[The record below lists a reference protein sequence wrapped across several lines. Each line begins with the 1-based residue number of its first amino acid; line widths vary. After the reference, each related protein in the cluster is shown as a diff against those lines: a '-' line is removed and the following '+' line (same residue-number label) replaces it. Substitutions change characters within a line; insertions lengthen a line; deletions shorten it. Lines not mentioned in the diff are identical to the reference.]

1 MAEITLLAFKSYL
14 WIGQMSLADQC
25 KFGQYALE
33 VYTQIGREAEVF
45 HEGSESD
52 AFWKALGGKTEYPKT
67 SSKPP
72 LSTKSG
78 SKLYKYEENSVEEI
92 TNFQKE
98 VCLNFEVSFKI
109 KVHIF

>member
-1 MAEITLLAFKSYL
+1 M
-14 WIGQMSLADQC
+14 GQMSLADQC

-72 LSTKSG
+72 QSTKSV

-92 TNFQKE
+92 TNFQRD
-98 VCLNFEVSFKI
+98 VWVNFEVSFTI
-109 KVHIF
+109 T

>member
-1 MAEITLLAFKSYL
+1 M
-14 WIGQMSLADQC
+14 GQMSLADQC

-78 SKLYKYEENSVEEI
+78 SKLYKYEENSVEELN
-92 TNFQKE
+92 NFQKD
-98 VCLNFEVSFKI
+98 VRVNFKI
-109 KVHIF
+109 SFTIT

>member
-1 MAEITLLAFKSYL
+1 MIQVEKMATSLNSEAVFVLETESKSYL

-33 VYTQIGREAEVF
+33 VYTQIRREAEVF
-45 HEGSESD
+45 HEGSESE

-67 SSKPP
+67 SSKP
-72 LSTKSG
+72 SQSSKSV
-78 SKLYKYEENSVEEI
+78 SKLYEYEENSFEEI

-98 VCLNFEVSFKI
+98 V
-109 KVHIF
+109 

>member
-1 MAEITLLAFKSYL
+1 MGE
-14 WIGQMSLADQC
+14 MSQADQC

-52 AFWKALGGKTEYPKT
+52 AFWKALGGKAEYPKT

-72 LSTKSG
+72 QSTKSV
-78 SKLYKYEENSVEEI
+78 SKLYKFKENSFEEI
-92 TNFQKE
+92 TNLQKE
-98 VCLNFEVSFKI
+98 V
-109 KVHIF
+109 